1 MEIQSKSKPTDTKLY
16 DEVKQHIYSKMPK
29 NSLYRSA
36 HIQKLYKQ
44 LGGTY
49 TGKQEDNINNWISE
63 QWVNMNNYVRGK
75 ITKCGEG
82 DTMKQYNEYKLC
94 RPRKI
99 AKKIPKTEIKL
110 MIKEKTKIK
119 SKPLITSK
127 ILGTKK
133 YNIKKIGKN

>member
-1 MEIQSKSKPTDTKLY
+1 MKGQPTDTKLY
-16 DEVKQHIYSKMPK
+16 DEVKKYIYETMPT
-29 NSLYRSA
+29 NSIYRSA
-36 HIQKLYKQ
+36 HIQKLYKE

-49 TGKQEDNINNWISE
+49 TGKKENNIKGWLSED
-63 QWVNMNNYVRGK
+63 WVNLNDFVRGK
-75 ITKCGEG
+75 ISKCGEG

-99 AKKIPKTEIKL
+99 AEQIPKEDIKL

-119 SKPLITSK
+119 SKPLLTSK

-133 YNIKKIGKN
+133 YNIKKIGRNI